1 MGDHSN
7 ERKDD
12 VIAEKEKVKADD
24 DNAAVEENKNAEPQQ
39 NENSEKSECGCRS
52 NKEEA
57 KDSKKEWK
65 KEEKKL
71 KEENEKLSASLSEL
85 TDKYARMLA
94 EYDNFRKRASK
105 ERDGIYGDACADVL
119 KEVLTVKDNLE
130 MAMKFADDGDFSRGV
145 SMTLA
150 KFDEI
155 LKKLGVVE
163 FGKAGEEFDPNIH
176 NAVFHTED
184 DSLGEN
190 QIAEVMMKGYRKGD
204 KIIRYAMVK
213 VAN

>member
-94 EYDNFRKRASK
+94 ETGFQGTGRYLRRRLCRCSEGSA
-105 ERDGIYGDACADVL
+105 
-119 KEVLTVKDNLE
+119 
-130 MAMKFADDGDFSRGV
+130 
-145 SMTLA
+145 
-150 KFDEI
+150 
-155 LKKLGVVE
+155 
-163 FGKAGEEFDPNIH
+163 
-176 NAVFHTED
+176 
-184 DSLGEN
+184 
-190 QIAEVMMKGYRKGD
+190 YR
-204 KIIRYAMVK
+204 
-213 VAN
+213 